1 MRVVVWVGRQLLPF
15 AVAGL
20 VVLLVLGDAAAQASP
35 PGAPA
40 VPTVAVGD
48 GALLVSWAAPASPG
62 SAAIAAYDIRYI
74 LTSADETDDAN
85 WSVVEDIWTGAGSLA
100 YTLIGLSNGARHD
113 VQVRAV
119 SPAGDG
125 DWSPITAA
133 SPADHGNSR
142 DAATA
147 ITLGA
152 PVVGSIADSTDGDFF
167 SFSLSEPS
175 DIFIYTTSYL
185 AGFLATTGELQDSLG
200 SVVTTDDGTSL
211 YRPHGQQLFL
221 WGSLGAG
228 DYHVRVS
235 AAGAGTYTLHTE
247 LVKESTGLT
256 DAGPLAMGGEA
267 NGILTTATEDVD
279 YFRLEAAEAT
289 SVLLRLARTGQPD
302 LRGELLDSAGGEI
315 AAQDDSFLSGS
326 LTPEFFLPLSLEA
339 GVYYLRVSGSP
350 GGEFVLCNGDSLA
363 GARENGDDCSDPLP
377 KPANTGTGP
386 YTVSAEVIPEAGT
399 DFAHARAL
407 QLGSDRATAGVIESP
422 GDAHYYS
429 LTVSEPTYITI
440 EARSKDL
447 HPEGALYRPD
457 QTATGGALD
466 TAYVLGELGFRL
478 EATLASGT
486 SYLTVEAR
494 DGSSTGGYIVRV
506 AEDKAYR
513 EFIDACTGLSTSV
526 TDPLYGCQWH
536 LNNTGR
542 NAGAAAGED
551 INVSEVWSGGNLG
564 AEVSIAIVDDG
575 IHAGHVD
582 LTDSVDAARN
592 HDYTGNGAAHTPPH
606 AHGTQMAGIV
616 AARGNALGVRGVAPQ
631 ARVYGYNLALDPTL
645 ANMADATTREMAT
658 TAVSLNGWG
667 LADGPGLD
675 FAGALWEAA
684 VESGIS
690 SGFGGN
696 GVFYVFP
703 AGNGAQLGDHAN
715 LSEFANH
722 HGVTAVCA
730 VNDQGVRAG
739 YSERGD
745 NLWVCGPSSGSP
757 RNPRPGIATT
767 EPYDRYTQEAGG
779 TGAAAAAVAG
789 VAALVRKANPALT
802 WRDVKLI
809 LAASARKNAPTAP
822 GWSMGALKHGSTTER
837 YNFNRSYGFGVVDAK
852 AAVDLAVGWTAPPP
866 LRTVEAASDGNL
878 DLAIPRSAAYAE
890 STVSVGPGVEFVEFV
905 EVEAVMRHP
914 AFRDVDIELVSP
926 SGAVSRLAEYGAS
939 APPEAIRGGVR
950 LGTARHL
957 GEDPSGTWTL
967 RIRDRAAGNDGVL
980 LSWSLTIHG
989 HGRPTDLPVITAA
1002 NPASTVLRVTWTIDD
1017 AAGVTAYDVRHI
1029 ASSATNKG
1037 DSNWTVKDDAWTAA
1051 SGALS
1056 YTISGLTDGT
1066 SYDVQVRAVRNTTD
1080 GSWSETAVG
1089 TPATAATAA
1098 PSITTVRAEERA
1110 LRVSWRAPTTPPA
1123 MVTGYGVRHIRSDAA
1138 DKAADANW
1146 TVVSAATTSASAR
1159 THTVTGL
1166 TNDVGYDVQVR
1177 AVTANGNGAWSATA
1191 TGLPAD
1197 FPNDLAQ
1204 APTIP
1209 LNWPIH
1215 GHLTGNGDRDW
1226 FRLNIGTAAEL
1237 VVHTTGDADTRG
1249 YLRNSTNGTRFSND
1263 DSDHDDATLNFK
1275 IIRAVGTGTW
1285 YLEIRDF
1292 SRIGGDYV
1300 LRVESRTESTGTSS
1314 APTLSLG
1321 GAYEAALDSSSDVDY
1336 YKLVI
1341 GSSTDVI
1348 LRSSGPTNTKGTLL
1362 QSNGTTAITSN
1373 GTGRLVEGNFDL
1385 KGNTNFLIRRTL
1397 SAATYYLKVE
1407 HERGSAGHYTVH
1419 ASAASSPGT
1428 SRSAAAALTLDVAG
1442 AGSIG
1447 SATDAD
1453 FFSFTLTEPRTVGVT
1468 AAGSPAASTGD
1479 LLIQGELQDAG
1490 GAKLRDYARYRAD
1503 REVGFRDIHRLDA
1516 GTYHIKVTGSTSASR
1531 EKYVVLVYTFDEHD
1545 RRGAKCAGG
1554 EPRFTDPLAN
1564 CQWHL
1569 HHPGLPDIDVVD
1581 LNMQDVW
1588 DSYKGNGINVAVVDN
1603 SMEYTHP
1610 DLSPNVNASLN
1621 HSYVAGETIEDL
1633 TGFFGDIPPHGTSVA
1648 GIIAAAEN
1656 GIGVSGVAP
1665 MATIYA
1671 YNVVKQASDTNE
1683 ADAMT
1688 RNMNITAI
1696 SNNSWGPRDNGFT
1709 QAAGAIWKR
1718 AIDRGVT
1725 AGNGGKGIS
1734 YIWAAGNGGRPRQND
1749 TVIDY
1754 ANLDEYANY
1763 WGVTAVGEHDIF
1775 GNKTESSEAGAVI
1788 WVTAPGVW
1796 ETAPEWWA
1804 ARVPNLVPGYPRAA
1818 VTTTDGGY
1826 AYRSN
1831 FSGTS
1836 AAAPMAAGV
1845 IALMRE
1851 ANPALTWRDVKLILA
1866 ETSRKVQPDHPRWV
1880 TGAPVY
1886 LTPGTRYSH
1895 SQENG
1900 FGALDAKAAVERAL
1914 AWTNVPALHKLDT
1927 GWQTH
1932 EAAPIPNDDG
1942 ATSLELTFTIEEEIP
1957 FIEFIQIPMAM
1968 NHDYF
1973 RELQIELVSP
1983 SGVVAVVQRSVVI
1996 NRDYR
2001 NYVWPGHV
2009 HNFGDAV
2016 HLGESTKGVWTLR
2029 ITDPSSQTDFVS
2041 GSDPLKT
2048 TSGTFSKWKLQF
2060 YGHGQMP
2067 GRPEF
2072 PDTGAVTA
2080 GTRSLTVNWTAPAVT
2095 GATAITRYDLR
2106 HSIDGGA
2113 SWAVLEDIWQS
2124 GDLTHT
2130 LTGLASAVEH
2140 MVQVRA
2146 VNSYGTGL
2154 WSQSA
2159 EGTPMVPALAAPAIA
2174 LVTPSDAS
2182 LGVVW
2187 TAPAGALPGEITS
2200 YDLRHILTSAD
2211 ENADSNW
2218 TEATGAWSSGPL
2230 HYLQAGLVNASQ
2242 YDVQVRAVNGSADPP
2257 VNGAWS
2263 ATTTGTPAA
2272 TIDVEVAWVTAATSV
2287 AESAGTVTLQASM
2300 VTKEAGTLPSAFS
2313 MPVKVVVSGPTIT
2326 SADFSLASDTLTF
2339 VFADFSPSTIGG
2351 QSRYRAVKDIVITI
2365 ANDDVDELD
2374 EVMTV
2379 ALDYPGLVL
2388 PHQQGGG
2395 ATVPVTITS
2404 DDEGPVRIGW
2414 EDAEVRVDESAGTVT
2429 LRAFA
2434 VTTQDAAPS
2443 AGYALHTTITTIA
2456 GAAVR
2461 SSSFT
2466 PVTRRITLG
2475 ASDFAQATVDG
2486 QSRYRAT
2493 VDITLIVTDDALD
2506 EPDEEITVALAVL
2519 GPSPPGLAGS
2529 PAVARVTIT
2538 DNDHVPV
2545 ALSWSTASPTVAEA
2559 DGTLV
2564 LMAQVTTTVDK
2575 APESG
2580 FTVPLTV
2587 ATADGTATQPSDYTP
2602 VSENFSFSTGD
2613 FTQVTVGGEQRYS
2626 AARDISVSVLG
2637 DTTDEPGETFTV
2649 ALAYGATASHLTG
2662 SSAIANVILTDSNQP
2677 EVTLEWNETAETAA
2691 EPDTAGGTT
2700 TVTLTAVATT
2710 MGPFAPDP
2718 GFDLDFTLATA
2729 DGTATQPADYT
2740 GPSTSGSFD
2749 ETDFS
2754 SVMVA
2759 GNPRYRATMD
2769 FTVSVADDTIDEP
2782 DETLSVTLA
2791 LSDASLTY
2799 LLLGDA
2805 VATVTITDNDHVPVT
2820 LSWDDDSITVD
2831 EAATTVTLT
2840 ARVTTETDKAPE
2852 PGFAVNLSVASANGT
2867 ATVGTD
2873 YTAVAESYSYT
2884 PSDFSRVMVGTVY
2897 RYRAEREFQVA
2908 VLHDTMDEP
2917 DETLTLALAYQ
2928 GMDLPSHL
2936 LGGSKV
2942 ATLTITD
2949 NDHVPVEL
2957 SWSTAAPSVDE
2968 NMGTFTLTAQVTT
2981 SKDKAPETG
2990 FTVGLSAASVN
3001 GTATAPGDFTAV
3013 SETFSFSP
3021 SDFSAV
3027 TVGGVQRYR
3036 ATKDFAVAVVDD
3048 VLDEP
3053 NETFTVALAYTGA
3066 AMPHLTGGSK
3076 TASVTLV
3083 DTTQATVTLAWQSVG
3098 AAVDEPPLSGSTAT
3112 VTLTAIATTAADQPP
3127 DAGFALGFTVTSAD
3141 VTASAPAD
3149 YTAVSRTESFAVRDF
3164 VRVSVGGAT
3173 RYRATGDF
3181 TVTIVHDAVYEDN
3194 EALTMTL
3201 ALSDASIPY
3210 LLLGE
3215 AVATVTIVDNCADV
3229 DIWCATGTLG
3239 SEVHGEGRYDLY
3251 TGEVDNMEFRHNGAD
3266 YRLLSIAMHQ
3276 NGPNAGNVVLPFG
3289 IPERTEFL
3297 IDFLN
3302 LSGPSD
3308 QAFDPPNNDW
3318 LDWTLHVYTIS
3329 DGKTLTAA
3337 LPFSEARKLAG
3348 AWWRWSGGDI
3358 DDLRRAWKAD
3368 QPYRLRL
3375 VGDPRSGRTPQ
3386 PLNPPLYLRVQGE
3399 VNTTQTW
3406 LRWLTPQT
3414 RHDRVPPVDS
3424 YRIQW
3429 KQSSGS
3435 WDMASDVSET
3445 TRGPS
3450 RQRPV
3455 SHFLEGLTPGVE
3467 YNIRVIATD
3476 SAGDSEPSNEVTYT
3490 KPAEAQLALSNS
3502 PAEGEPRIDG
3512 IPEAG
3517 QTLSADTTGI
3527 SDVDGLEEA
3536 TFQYQW
3542 ITDDADIA
3550 GATGSTYTLT
3560 SEHLGQAIRVRV
3572 AFTDDGGNEET
3583 LTSEPTVVPAGLQL
3597 QAATVDDTTLTLTYN
3612 EELDTS
3618 VSPPKAA
3625 FAVNVNGSSRSL
3637 SGVAVGQSSVLLLLS
3652 QAVEAGDTVT
3662 VDYTVPGGPGFIR
3675 DIRGRRAASFS
3686 EQAVTN
3692 GTASA
3697 RAPRQVEPQD
3707 KSNRLTASVSGE
3719 PSFHDGQT
3727 AFTFE
3732 LRFGEDPKPD
3742 FSYTTVRDHAFTVA
3756 RGSVTY
3762 VRRLVPP
3769 SNIGWEVHVTPDG
3782 NGDVNLSLRS
3792 TTDCSAQG
3800 AICTGE
3806 GRKLSGG
3813 LQLAV
3818 AGPNTPATGAPTI
3831 SGTAQVGETLTA
3843 NTSSISDADGM
3854 TNAAF
3859 TYQWVADA
3867 DEING
3872 AIASSYTLAAD
3883 DEGKAITV
3891 RVSFTDDRGNGETLT
3906 STATVAVAA
3915 APPPNTPATGAPTIS
3930 GAAQVGE
3937 SLTAD
3942 TTSIADA
3949 DGLDNATFTYQWMAD
3964 DVNIQGATGSTYT
3977 LGDSDAGK
3985 AIKVK
3990 VSFTDDRNNAE
4001 TLTSEITEAVA
4012 ERPNTP
4018 GAGGPSIQG
4027 VLKDG
4032 EELAAD
4038 TVGIA
4043 DADGL
4048 TNATISYQWMRVDGG
4063 TPSDI
4068 PGQTASTYTLTAADV
4083 GKGIQLR
4090 VSFTDDRNN
4099 AESLT
4104 SAVTDAVIASGATRR
4119 LLWLSTLTV
4128 ADAHGEGALFGFVDS
4143 LDVGRLSPDAFTESG
4158 TTYSVAALTKSFVEN
4173 APLAFVLSPT
4183 PTTEQT
4189 AAWRLVVHNTELAL
4203 ADAVSFEISVD
4214 PPVTSYDWDVTA
4226 LTVNNRNLWG
4236 DGDEVTVSLQ
4246 VAVNVSATGAPT
4258 ISGTP
4263 QVGETLTSSTTDIGD
4278 DDGLSGATFNY
4289 QWLADDAEID
4299 NATAGSYTLVDAD
4312 AGKAVKVKVTFTD
4325 DRSNAESLTSEATE
4339 AVAARPN
4346 TPAAGAPTISGTPQ
4360 VGETLTAGTTGISD
4374 TDGLTNAAFTYQWVA
4389 DDTDIDGATG
4399 PTYTLADDAE
4409 GKTIKVKVTFTDDR
4423 SNAESLTSEAT
4434 EAVAAAPPP
4443 LTISL
4448 ENNPATHNGTDVFT
4462 FEIRFSEEF
4471 PLSYVTLRDHA
4482 FTVTRGTVVGARR
4495 LDRSSN
4501 IRWEISVSPDSN
4513 GDVTVVLPATTD
4525 CEADSAICTEDG
4537 RMLSNSLSYTVSGPD
4552 Q

>member
-40 VPTVAVGD
+40 VPTVAAGD

-235 AAGAGTYTLHTE
+235 AAEAGTYTLHTE
-247 LVKESTGLT
+247 LVTESTGLT

-267 NGILTTATEDVD
+267 NGILATATEDVD

-289 SVLLRLARTGQPD
+289 SVLLRVARTGGPD

-315 AAQDDSFLSGS
+315 AAQDDSLLSGN

-350 GGEFVLCNGDSLA
+350 GGEFVLCNGDFLA

-386 YTVSAEVIPEAGT
+386 YTVSAEVISEAGT
-399 DFAHARAL
+399 NFARARAL

-631 ARVYGYNLALDPTL
+631 AKVYGYNLALDPTL

-745 NLWVCGPSSGSP
+745 NLWVCGPSGDTP
-757 RNPRPGIATT
+757 RNRRPGIATT

-809 LAASARKNAPTAP
+809 LAASARKNHPTNQS
-822 GWSMGALKHGSTTER
+822 WSAGALKYGSDSER
-837 YNFNRSYGFGVVDAK
+837 YHFNRSYGFGVVDAK
-852 AAVDLAVGWTAPPP
+852 AAVDLAVGWTAPPA

-890 STVSVGPGVEFVEFV
+890 STVSVGPGVDFVEYV
-905 EVEAVMRHP
+905 EVEAVMRHA

-967 RIRDRAAGNDGVL
+967 RVRDGAAGNDGVL

-1002 NPASTVLRVTWTIDD
+1002 NPASTLLRVTWTIDD

-1029 ASSATNKG
+1029 ASSATDRG

-1051 SGALS
+1051 SGTLS

-1123 MVTGYGVRHIRSDAA
+1123 TVTGYGVRHIRSDAA

-1166 TNDVGYDVQVR
+1166 TNDEGYDVQVR

-1204 APTIP
+1204 APAIP

-1215 GHLTGNGDRDW
+1215 GHLTGTGDRDW

-1385 KGNTNFLIRRTL
+1385 KGNINFLIRRTL
-1397 SAATYYLKVE
+1397 SAGTYYLKVE

-1428 SRSAAAALTLDVAG
+1428 SRSGAAALTLDVAG

-1468 AAGSPAASTGD
+1468 AAGSPAATSGD

-1503 REVGFRDIHRLDA
+1503 REVGFRDIHRLEA

-1554 EPRFTDPLAN
+1554 EPRFMDPLAN

-1569 HHPGLPDIDVVD
+1569 HHPGLPDIDVVAD
-1581 LNMQDVW
+1581 LNLQDVW

-1633 TGFFGDIPPHGTSVA
+1633 TGSFGDIPPHGTSVA

-1671 YNVVKQASDTNE
+1671 YNVVKQASDANE

-1957 FIEFIQIPMAM
+1957 FIEFIQIPMAL

-2146 VNSYGTGL
+2146 VNSDGIGL

-2159 EGTPMVPALAAPAIA
+2159 TGTPMVPALAAPAIA

-2242 YDVQVRAVNGSADPP
+2242 YDVQVRAVNGSAEPP

-2263 ATTTGTPAA
+2263 ATATGTPAA

-2300 VTKEAGTLPSAFS
+2300 VTKEAGMLPSDFS

-2339 VFADFSPSTIGG
+2339 IFADFSPATIGG

-2379 ALDYPGLVL
+2379 TLDYPGLIL

-2395 ATVPVTITS
+2395 ATVTVTITS

-2493 VDITLIVTDDALD
+2493 VDITLIVTDDTLD

-2662 SSAIANVILTDSNQP
+2662 SSAVANVILTDSNQP
-2677 EVTLEWNETAETAA
+2677 EVTLEWNETAVTAA

-2710 MGPFAPDP
+2710 MGQFAPDP

-2791 LSDASLTY
+2791 LSDASITY

-2852 PGFAVNLSVASANGT
+2852 PGFAVDLSVASANGT
-2867 ATVGTD
+2867 ATAGTD

-2897 RYRAEREFQVA
+2897 RYRAEREFEVA

-2928 GMDLPSHL
+2928 GMDLPPHL

-2957 SWSTAAPSVDE
+2957 SWDTAAPSVDE

-3036 ATKDFAVAVVDD
+3036 ATKDLAVAVIDD

-3076 TASVTLV
+3076 TATVTLV

-3127 DAGFALGFTVTSAD
+3127 DAGFDLGFTVTSAD

-3164 VRVSVGGAT
+3164 VSISVGGAT

-3201 ALSDASIPY
+3201 ALSDASITY
-3210 LLLGE
+3210 LLLGD
-3215 AVATVTIVDNCADV
+3215 AVATVTIVDNCSDV

-3251 TGEVDNMEFRHNGAD
+3251 TGEVDNMDFRHNGAD

-3276 NGPNAGNVVLPFG
+3276 NGHNAGDGNVVLPFG

-3302 LSGPSD
+3302 LSGTSD

-3348 AWWRWSGGDI
+3348 AWWRWSGRDI
-3358 DDLRRAWKAD
+3358 DDLRRAWKVD

-3375 VGDPRSGRTPQ
+3375 MEDPRSERTPQ

-3399 VNTTQTW
+3399 INTTQTW

-3429 KQSSGS
+3429 KQPSGS
-3435 WDMASDVSET
+3435 WDTASDVSET

-3455 SHFLEGLTPGVE
+3455 SHNLDGLTPGVE

-3476 SAGDSEPSNEVTYT
+3476 SVGDSEPSNEVTYT
-3490 KPAEAQLALSNS
+3490 KPATGQLALSNT

-3512 IPEAG
+3512 IPELG

-3542 ITDDADIA
+3542 IADDADIA

-3583 LTSEPTVVPAGLQL
+3583 LTSEPTVVIAGLQL
-3597 QAATVDDTTLTLTYN
+3597 QAATVDDATLTLTYN

-3637 SGVAVGQSSVLLLLS
+3637 SGVAVGQSIVLLLLS
-3652 QAVEAGDTVT
+3652 SAVEAGDTVT
-3662 VDYTVPGGPGFIR
+3662 VDYTVPGGPDFIR

-3686 EQAVTN
+3686 ERAVTN

-3707 KSNRLTASVSGE
+3707 KSNRLTAGTYDV
-3719 PSFHDGQT
+3719 PSSHNGQD

-3732 LRFGEDPKPD
+3732 LELSEELAPD

-3756 RGSVTY
+3756 GGRVTY
-3762 VRRLVPP
+3762 VRRLNPP

-3818 AGPNTPATGAPTI
+3818 AGPNTPATGAPII
-3831 SGTAQVGETLTA
+3831 SGTARVTETLTA
-3843 NTSSISDADGM
+3843 STTDISDADGM
-3854 TNAAF
+3854 TRTTF
-3859 TYQWVADA
+3859 GYQWLAGDA
-3867 DEING
+3867 EING
-3872 AIASSYTLAAD
+3872 ATASTYTLADA
-3883 DEGKAITV
+3883 DEGKAIRV
-3891 RVSFTDDRGNGETLT
+3891 RVSFTDDGENGEELT
-3906 STATVAVAA
+3906 SAATGKVDVAP
-3915 APPPNTPATGAPTIS
+3915 PPPNTPARGAPTIT
-3930 GAAQVGE
+3930 GTVRVGE
-3937 SLTAD
+3937 TLTAS
-3942 TTSIADA
+3942 TTDISDA
-3949 DGLDNATFTYQWMAD
+3949 DGLGNAVFAYQWLAGD
-3964 DVNIQGATGSTYT
+3964 AEIDGA
-3977 LGDSDAGK
+3977 
-3985 AIKVK
+3985 
-3990 VSFTDDRNNAE
+3990 
-4001 TLTSEITEAVA
+4001 
-4012 ERPNTP
+4012 
-4018 GAGGPSIQG
+4018 
-4027 VLKDG
+4027 
-4032 EELAAD
+4032 
-4038 TVGIA
+4038 
-4043 DADGL
+4043 
-4048 TNATISYQWMRVDGG
+4048 
-4063 TPSDI
+4063 
-4068 PGQTASTYTLTAADV
+4068 TASTYTL
-4083 GKGIQLR
+4083 
-4090 VSFTDDRNN
+4090 
-4099 AESLT
+4099 
-4104 SAVTDAVIASGATRR
+4104 
-4119 LLWLSTLTV
+4119 V
-4128 ADAHGEGALFGFVDS
+4128 A
-4143 LDVGRLSPDAFTESG
+4143 
-4158 TTYSVAALTKSFVEN
+4158 
-4173 APLAFVLSPT
+4173 
-4183 PTTEQT
+4183 
-4189 AAWRLVVHNTELAL
+4189 
-4203 ADAVSFEISVD
+4203 
-4214 PPVTSYDWDVTA
+4214 
-4226 LTVNNRNLWG
+4226 
-4236 DGDEVTVSLQ
+4236 
-4246 VAVNVSATGAPT
+4246 
-4258 ISGTP
+4258 
-4263 QVGETLTSSTTDIGD
+4263 
-4278 DDGLSGATFNY
+4278 
-4289 QWLADDAEID
+4289 
-4299 NATAGSYTLVDAD
+4299 AD
-4312 AGKAVKVKVTFTD
+4312 AGKAIRVRVTFTD
-4325 DRSNAESLTSEATE
+4325 DGENGEVLTSAATG
-4339 AVAARPN
+4339 AVAAEVVR
-4346 TPAAGAPTISGTPQ
+4346 
-4360 VGETLTAGTTGISD
+4360 
-4374 TDGLTNAAFTYQWVA
+4374 
-4389 DDTDIDGATG
+4389 
-4399 PTYTLADDAE
+4399 
-4409 GKTIKVKVTFTDDR
+4409 
-4423 SNAESLTSEAT
+4423 
-4434 EAVAAAPPP
+4434 PP
-4443 LTISL
+4443 LT
-4448 ENNPATHNGTDVFT
+4448 ATARNVPSSHDGSAT
-4462 FEIRFSEEF
+4462 FLFELSFSEEF

-4482 FTVTRGTVVGARR
+4482 FTVSGGRVTYVRR
-4495 LDRSSN
+4495 LNPPSN
-4501 IRWEISVSPDSN
+4501 IGWEIHVTPDS
-4513 GDVTVVLPATTD
+4513 GGSLTIVLPETGS
-4525 CEADSAICTEDG
+4525 CEANGAICAEDG
-4537 RMLSNSLSYTVSGPD
+4537 RRLSNRLEYTVNGP
-4552 Q
+4552 